1 MSNLF
6 KGAALF
12 IGGALAGAAAVLLLS
27 PETRD
32 EVRKQVSEC
41 AREAQARMQQYA
53 EKLKQDLA
61 EANSAA
67 ETAKNEPKEEEA

>member
-12 IGGALAGAAAVLLLS
+12 IGGALTGAAAVLLLS

-41 AREAQARMQQYA
+41 AREAQERMQQYA
-53 EKLKQDLA
+53 EKL
-61 EANSAA
+61 
-67 ETAKNEPKEEEA
+67 